1 MIPPLKQH
9 CHGIKDH
16 HGKHN
21 NIGQHEAGQHDKA
34 EHTNLGR
41 DLRRFCLESLELPL
55 FEVMA
60 EHLEIQTSVVAAQY
74 ADEPSR
80 DIRKHGRSDSAL
92 EAHQRSLI
100 GAWVGQITFEGKHY
114 FDDKKLLVG
123 KLRLI
128 ELIDETDEIEKA
140 FHTVGGGGVP
150 EVEEIHDTE
159 VFQYWLQE
167 ILFELESLPDAK
179 LPGFIFDTINIL
191 KKPFNG
197 WNDKNDFI
205 AIKGRLKAIRRNADK
220 YYASNEKE
228 ELIMS
233 AHESKKPKIF
243 ISHSSR
249 DKDFVAQIVNLLDG
263 IGLNQAQVFC
273 SSLPGY
279 GIPIDT
285 NIFDFLRDQ
294 FLKYDLHVFFIHSS
308 NYYESPVSLNEM
320 GAAWALKSTCT
331 SIFLPGFPFAGMKGV
346 VNSEDVAIKLDN
358 DETEVK
364 DKLNQLHSKIVDE
377 FNLTKKPDIIWES
390 KRDAFIASIRSIS
403 PAIVYIPNNANSSI
417 PLSNSAMALLKQA
430 ANEDGII
437 LKVSDLSVGTQIQAG
452 TTTMNKDVSD
462 RERAKWEGALNELI
476 SAGFVERANA
486 NGDVFNLS
494 NSGYKM
500 VDKKH

>member
-34 EHTNLGR
+34 EHTDPGR
-41 DLRRFCLESLELPL
+41 DLRRFCLEPLELLL

-159 VFQYWLQE
+159 VFQYW
-167 ILFELESLPDAK
+167 
-179 LPGFIFDTINIL
+179 
-191 KKPFNG
+191 
-197 WNDKNDFI
+197 
-205 AIKGRLKAIRRNADK
+205 
-220 YYASNEKE
+220 
-228 ELIMS
+228 
-233 AHESKKPKIF
+233 
-243 ISHSSR
+243 
-249 DKDFVAQIVNLLDG
+249 
-263 IGLNQAQVFC
+263 
-273 SSLPGY
+273 
-279 GIPIDT
+279 
-285 NIFDFLRDQ
+285 
-294 FLKYDLHVFFIHSS
+294 
-308 NYYESPVSLNEM
+308 
-320 GAAWALKSTCT
+320 
-331 SIFLPGFPFAGMKGV
+331 LPGFPFAGMKGV